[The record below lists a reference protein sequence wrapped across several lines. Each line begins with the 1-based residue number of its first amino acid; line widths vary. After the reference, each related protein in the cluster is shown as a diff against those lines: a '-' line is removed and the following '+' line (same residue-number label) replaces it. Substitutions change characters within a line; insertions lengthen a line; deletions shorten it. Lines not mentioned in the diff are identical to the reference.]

1 MNTTVKISLS
11 LLFALSVATCA
22 AYLGGRRHAPP
33 AQSNQVI
40 TVGQTTKTE
49 LDAAFGPAT
58 AISFD
63 AGYDV
68 WIYKGPATDARR
80 FLPRLLTPKPTREV
94 VVLFDADGRVS
105 KYRVR
110 EPRG

>member
-1 MNTTVKISLS
+1 MNAIVKISLF
-11 LLFALSVATCA
+11 LLLALSA
-22 AYLGGRRHAPP
+22 AYFGVRRHAPP
-33 AQSNQVI
+33 VQGNQAI

-68 WIYKGPATDARR
+68 WVYKGPATDATR
-80 FLPRLLTPKPTREV
+80 FLPRLLTPKPPREV